1 MKKFNKKGIIKI
13 ILILI
18 ACFTIF
24 SQYYLEHYVT
34 DAYKATYLGTS
45 YLTQL
50 KLIEGR
56 PIQSLYFFI
65 LNKIGINFSFY
76 SHNFMLNWCFGKW
89 LYFKNFSKTLQN
101 STIFVKIE
109 RLMHF
114 KNQKNRWFFIKPS

>member
-1 MKKFNKKGIIKI
+1 MKKFNKKRIIKI

-34 DAYKATYLGTS
+34 DAYKAAYLGTS
-45 YLTQL
+45 YLTKL

-65 LNKIGINFSFY
+65 LNKIGINLSTLKEYLLIYRINLTLSIILISFAILIT
-76 SHNFMLNWCFGKW
+76 NQIIL
-89 LYFKNFSKTLQN
+89 
-101 STIFVKIE
+101 KII
-109 RLMHF
+109 
-114 KNQKNRWFFIKPS
+114 NTNNRKYKLLIL